1 MKKGGMSLY
10 IVGIILMILL
20 GVFTAYS
27 QEDIKTLA
35 DSAFGNRQ
43 RPAAVFLH
51 DEHNEKTEIDECNV
65 CHHLYESN
73 VKVED
78 ESSEDEECSSCHKVN
93 TEDNVRPLMKAY
105 HAQCTGCHREKKL
118 GPVTCG
124 ECHSRKE

>member
-10 IVGIILMILL
+10 IAGIILMILL

-27 QEDIKTLA
+27 QEDIKTLE

-105 HAQCTGCHREKKL
+105 HALCTGCHREKKL